1 MYARCNTLGQEM
13 VRAVAAAIA
22 ALTFVLAALKLDEQI
37 DWTWAWV
44 MAPLWM
50 TGLGL
55 IAGGLAFVITFAAA
69 MHQRDRADEAA
80 AKSTADQD
88 EARRP

>member
-1 MYARCNTLGQEM
+1 M

-22 ALTFVLAALKLDEQI
+22 ALIFVLAALKLDEQI

-50 TGLGL
+50 TGLAL
-55 IAGGLAFVITFAAA
+55 VAGWLAFVITFAAA
-69 MHQRDRADEAA
+69 MHQRDRADEAPEPA
-80 AKSTADQD
+80 IRTH
-88 EARRP
+88 RRLVVHRRRC